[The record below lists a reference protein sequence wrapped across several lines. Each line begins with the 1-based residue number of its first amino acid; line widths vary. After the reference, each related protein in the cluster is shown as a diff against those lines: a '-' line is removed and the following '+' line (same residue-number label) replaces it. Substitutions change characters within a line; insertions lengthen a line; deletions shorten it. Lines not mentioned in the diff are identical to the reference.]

1 MSNESQT
8 LLGIFQEILAASGNS
23 SDKYINET
31 RILSVLRERA
41 SKVHNENFNPILA
54 KVAHALNNKPD
65 TCTYCVG
72 EFWNAIKVYNSIH
85 GYVSLIVSSFILYL
99 TSRCQQHR

>member
-31 RILSVLRERA
+31 LLRERA

-65 TCTYCVG
+65 GCSYCVG
-72 EFWNAIKVYNSIH
+72 EFWNAIKKRKS
-85 GYVSLIVSSFILYL
+85 SKIVDAVIEYD
-99 TSRCQQHR
+99 